1 MPVQFDGEKLVP
13 AENVSQDDFDAFI
26 RNISAVTVDETTYSA
41 TGKRGLK
48 LINED
53 GTIIIDAVSRD
64 VPVFA
69 EDKPYKIA
77 VTATGYNNT
86 LEFIL
91 NDDTKQEESSEPSEV
106 SEVSEISEISEV
118 SEVSEI
124 SEVSQESEVSQI
136 SEISQNSQ
144 TSTNDNNNNTNTV
157 NTGSADFALTAVLM
171 AVVSALAAI
180 FSFKKKKYN

>member
-1 MPVQFDGEKLVP
+1 M
-13 AENVSQDDFDAFI
+13 
-26 RNISAVTVDETTYSA
+26 
-41 TGKRGLK
+41 K

-69 EDKPYKIA
+69 EDKPYKIT

-91 NDDTKQEESSEPSEV
+91 NDDTKQEEISEPSEV
-106 SEVSEISEISEV
+106 SEVSEMSEVSEV

-124 SEVSQESEVSQI
+124 SEVSQNSEVSQM

-144 TSTNDNNNNTNTV
+144 TSTNDNNNDSNVNDNTNTNSNTV

-171 AVVSALAAI
+171 AVISALATI
-180 FSFKKKKYN
+180 FSFKKKKHN